1 MLGLWECMFVRVGY
15 VFKAFIVGFIF
26 EGLVWKSIYSLF
38 VFVRGWRPALG
49 FRIWGRGGFAQVAS
63 ESPDTKASY

>member
-38 VFVRGWRPALG
+38 VFVRGLG
-49 FRIWGRGGFAQVAS
+49 
-63 ESPDTKASY
+63 